1 MNKIFLLLLLLA
13 SCSSCDTSVV
23 ENKEQPNILFIEVDD
38 LTTKYLGCFGAE
50 FSRTPTIDKLSEN
63 GVVFSN
69 AVVQGA
75 MCTPSRN
82 SLITALYPH
91 NLNLYHNLDI
101 KSLPKGVWAFPKA
114 LQKEGYCTSWV
125 GKNHVLPY
133 RKGIQAENP
142 VEYMNIGMQTEMGFD
157 EVYQSMGRAMVLKI
171 AKDQLDKEGC
181 WEEGI
186 DAYGDF
192 LFTNNLLNIFIEE
205 GNTNPTLLNPD
216 TEYMDGHF
224 TTVAIDKMK
233 NYTEENPFFMWINF
247 SGPHTP
253 FNAPREYMRR
263 FNKKDMPEPIS
274 SNNETF
280 DSPKKLKAHPNKL
293 NEQETAIYRKNYT
306 AAIAYMDG
314 QVGRIIDFIETSKY
328 RDNTVIVFF
337 SDHGL
342 MTGDH
347 GILGKETLFK
357 EVLNPTLIISYPKKY
372 KARRVAIPVELLD
385 LGKTVLDIAGASKN
399 TLNET
404 PNGNSLLP
412 LLTQDGEFA
421 GNGIVYSEIDGF
433 TAVFNGDY
441 KYIHNSETPILFDL
455 NECPDETVNVLE
467 KKPEVVTH
475 LKNAMGEWLLKS
487 GGKIEGVIAY

>member
-1 MNKIFLLLLLLA
+1 MKKLFLLLFVLV
-13 SCSSCDTSVV
+13 SCTSNTIT
-23 ENKEQPNILFIEVDD
+23 EATKKQQPNILFIEVDD
-38 LTTKYLGCFGAE
+38 LTTKYVGYFGAE
-50 FSRTPTIDKLSEN
+50 FARTPTIDKLSEN

-69 AVVQGA
+69 AVVQAA

-82 SLITALYPH
+82 SLITTLYPH
-91 NLNLYHNLDI
+91 NLGLYHNLDI
-101 KSLPKGVWAFPKA
+101 KSLPKGIWTFPKA
-114 LQKEGYCTSWV
+114 IQKEGYCTSWV

-142 VEYMNIGMQTEMGFD
+142 IEYMNIGMQTEMGFD
-157 EVYQSMGRAMVLKI
+157 DVYQSMGRAMVLKI

-192 LFTNNLLNIFIEE
+192 LFTNNLLKTFIEE
-205 GNTNPTLLNPD
+205 GNTTPTSLNPD

-253 FNAPREYMRR
+253 FNVPREYMRR

-280 DSPKKLKAHPNKL
+280 DFPQKLKPHPNKF
-293 NEQETAIYRKNYT
+293 NEQVTAIYRKNYT
-306 AAIAYMDG
+306 AANAYMDD
-314 QVGRIIDFIETSKY
+314 QVGRLIDFINTSKY

-337 SDHGL
+337 SDHGI

-372 KARRVAIPVELLD
+372 KARWVETPIELLD
-385 LGKTVLDIAGASKN
+385 LGKTILDIAGASKN
-399 TLNET
+399 TLNQV

-412 LLTQDGEFA
+412 LLTEEGEFA
-421 GNGIVYSEIDGF
+421 GNGIVYSEIKDF
-433 TAVFNGDY
+433 RSVFNGDY
-441 KYIHNSETPILFDL
+441 KYIYNTETPMLFNL
-455 NECPDETVNVLE
+455 IECPEETNNVIEDE
-467 KKPEVVTH
+467 PEMANH
-475 LKNAMGEWLLKS
+475 LKNEMDKWLLKS
-487 GGKIEGVIAY
+487 GGKIEGVISY